1 MEEDLGI
8 FKDVDMTN
16 LPRLRNSLRNK
27 SCGPLK
33 LPTRNEIENDF
44 EYGGWID
51 SEVLLEYCKEEK

>member
-8 FKDVDMTN
+8 FKDVDMT
-16 LPRLRNSLRNK
+16 K